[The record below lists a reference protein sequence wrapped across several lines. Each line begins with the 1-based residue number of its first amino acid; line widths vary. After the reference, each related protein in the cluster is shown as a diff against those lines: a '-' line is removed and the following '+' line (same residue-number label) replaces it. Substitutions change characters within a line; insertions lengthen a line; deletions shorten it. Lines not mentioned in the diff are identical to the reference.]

1 MRQVLHDSRS
11 KLHDSLFELYMMGGS
26 DLVKQGLQGV
36 RRDLIIRLEMSA
48 LTPEKGEIIRFY
60 AVNRWDEDDEFDEWA
75 RPSVPVSQEA
85 EQIVGATNER
95 LARCRPAEAVLDDFL
110 VFLDG

>member
-1 MRQVLHDSRS
+1 MRQDLRASRS

-36 RRDLIIRLEMSA
+36 RRDLIVRLEMSA
-48 LTPEKGEIIRFY
+48 LTPEKGDIIRFY

-75 RPSVPVSQEA
+75 RPSVPLSPEA
-85 EQIVGATNER
+85 EQVVGTTNER
-95 LARCRPAEAVLDDFL
+95 LAQCRPTDLVLDEFTA
-110 VFLDG
+110 FIQI

>member
-1 MRQVLHDSRS
+1 MRQDLRDSRS

-48 LTPEKGEIIRFY
+48 LTPDKGEVIRFY

-75 RPSVPVSQEA
+75 RPLVPMSPEA
-85 EQIVGATNER
+85 EQVVGTTNER
-95 LARCRPAEAVLDDFL
+95 LARCRPTKVVMADFV
-110 VFLDG
+110 VFLAE

>member
-1 MRQVLHDSRS
+1 MREDLRDSRS

-36 RRDLIIRLEMSA
+36 RRDLTIRLEMSA

-75 RPSVPVSQEA
+75 RPSEQLSQEA
-85 EQIVGATNER
+85 EQIVGTTNER
-95 LARCRPAEAVLDDFL
+95 LARCRPIKLVLKDFLRFLDD
-110 VFLDG
+110 